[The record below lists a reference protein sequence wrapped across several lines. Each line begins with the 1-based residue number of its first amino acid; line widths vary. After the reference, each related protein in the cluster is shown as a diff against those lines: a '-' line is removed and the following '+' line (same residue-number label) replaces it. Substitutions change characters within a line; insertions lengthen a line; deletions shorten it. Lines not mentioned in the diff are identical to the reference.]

1 MNCEKFGNMLDNY
14 ENLTDEEKLSMN
26 EHAARCA
33 HCRVEL
39 DFMLAIIAQLNA
51 LPEIDVPSDFSAKL
65 NERLEL
71 EKPVGFGGF
80 INSVRNNYKRYS
92 TIAACLVLAV
102 MIGANM
108 TSLMDKME
116 PETDSR
122 TVVENTVSDGVAEG
136 NAEDSA
142 KSDEMPSADEA
153 KAETSG
159 AAADKTA
166 ERSVNLAAKTAS
178 SQNAERVT
186 HQTSSNAAVSDNAQK
201 NIAGTEAVTFSSPAQ
216 VEPEQP
222 ARPMMRARGRMVDE
236 NAEISVASADMPA
249 DMAVSTLNDASSEA
263 VEIPNTYTI
272 ARGVYRMPDP
282 KIAEVEA
289 SSLLIENNVL
299 QISEMNEQST
309 IARGRYYIPADAG
322 NIAID
327 SSNELE
333 VNGEDAQRAAEVI
346 QQYADI
352 SDETYY
358 VVSSEHIPSM
368 LEHMDG
374 EGIDYKN
381 NMENANGEK
390 VSFKLVIE

>member
-1 MNCEKFGNMLDNY
+1 MNCEEFGNMLDNY

-26 EHAARCA
+26 EHAAQCA
-33 HCRVEL
+33 DCRAEL
-39 DFMLAIIAQLNA
+39 DFMLAIVAQLNA
-51 LPEIDVPSDFSAKL
+51 LPEIEVPSDFGTKL

-71 EKPVGFGGF
+71 EKPVGFGRF

-102 MIGANM
+102 MVGTNV
-108 TSLMDKME
+108 TTLMDKME
-116 PETDSR
+116 SETDSR
-122 TVVENTVSDGVAEG
+122 TVAENMISDSAAER

-142 KSDEMPSADEA
+142 KSDETMSDEA
-153 KAETSG
+153 VIAETS
-159 AAADKTA
+159 AAEADKPSEPVKRPANFGVNAHSERNTEKMA
-166 ERSVNLAAKTAS
+166 RHALSDTPIVAAVNPQENIAEAIISSAPEQREPERS
-178 SQNAERVT
+178 
-186 HQTSSNAAVSDNAQK
+186 
-201 NIAGTEAVTFSSPAQ
+201 
-216 VEPEQP
+216 PE
-222 ARPMMRARGRMVDE
+222 PMMKGRMADE
-236 NAEISVASADMPA
+236 NAEISVASADMGIMAMSDEPA
-249 DMAVSTLNDASSEA
+249 QTPDS
-263 VEIPNTYTI
+263 YTI
-272 ARGVYRMPDP
+272 ARGVYRLPDP

-289 SSLLIENNVL
+289 SSLLMSNDVL
-299 QISEMNEQST
+299 QISEIEST
-309 IARGRYYIPADAG
+309 IAKGRYYIPADTG

-327 SSNELE
+327 SSNKLG

-358 VVSSEHIPSM
+358 VVNSEDIPSM

-374 EGIDYKN
+374 EGIDYEN